1 MNVWHKGVCE
11 FIGDVMY
18 TEQPRIP
25 GIIIAGTGSNT
36 GKTTAT
42 LALLCALAARGI
54 PVRAAKTGP
63 DYIDAAFHAAITGL
77 PVANLDTWMCR
88 EAPPRTGESPLTSKN
103 RLPRGLRS
111 VFARMAEHENT
122 NMPAPAL
129 LVVEG
134 AMGLYDG
141 GHGGVGSTAQLAALL
156 NLPVLLICSAA
167 GLGQSVAPLVE
178 GFVRHRPQW
187 LSSKT
192 TGPRFLGVICTHV
205 GSVRHAQIIEDAL
218 KPLEKTDALPLL
230 GLLPRAGA
238 PALKSR
244 HLGLVEA
251 REALSA
257 LDRPALA
264 RWFEEHCR
272 LDALL
277 HLAGAANTPQ
287 STTETPCSFMAEP
300 EKDGSDTGE
309 KFWGAR
315 FFSPRPPATLH
326 AVRHVVQQ
334 PAQQAIQQ
342 AQGGTR
348 HDACRQTRQD
358 AVQAPDMTSVSQ
370 GTQQGMQQGGPNAIT
385 APQGISGRNR
395 PRRRLR
401 VGMAWDAAFSFCYAD
416 LPPLLTELGAE
427 LVPFSPLHDAAP
439 PDGCSGLYFPG
450 GYPELHA
457 PQLAANAPMLDALR
471 TLARNGLP
479 IYGECGGYIY
489 LMHSLR
495 LTAHDGADTQMEHR
509 MAGLLPI
516 RCTLG
521 QERAAL
527 GYRAGLA
534 LPGWPQSL
542 PGITRDFSPGV
553 APDMLPDMR
562 PDMRPG
568 WSQNRPQHRPQNRAQ
583 ALSQYGSKTERDAK
597 HRSPAPIWVRGHE
610 FHYAREEDA
619 PLPAHC
625 APVWNLYDSK
635 GVFLRQEGCRSGS
648 VAGTWLHCYPEGS
661 RRFWRAWLKTA
672 SLTP

>member
-1 MNVWHKGVCE
+1 MH
-11 FIGDVMY
+11 

-88 EAPPRTGESPLTSKN
+88 ETPPRAGESPLTSKD

-111 VFARMAEHENT
+111 VFARMAEHENAG
-122 NMPAPAL
+122 NHASGISAPAL
-129 LVVEG
+129 LVIEG
-134 AMGLYDG
+134 AMGLFDG

-205 GSVRHAQIIEDAL
+205 GSPRHAQIIEDAL
-218 KPLEKTDALPLL
+218 KPLKKTDGLPLL

-264 RWFEEHCR
+264 RWFEENCR

-277 HLAGAANTPQ
+277 HLAGATGKPQ
-287 STTETPCSFMAEP
+287 NAAGAASLFMAEAK
-300 EKDGSDTGE
+300 EDGPDAGE
-309 KFWGAR
+309 KAWAAR
-315 FFSPRPPATLH
+315 FFTPRPPATQH
-326 AVRHVVQQ
+326 AARYV
-334 PAQQAIQQ
+334 AQQTTQDVTKQ
-342 AQGGTR
+342 AAEHAQR
-348 HDACRQTRQD
+348 RAQHDARQD
-358 AVQAPDMTSVSQ
+358 AFQDAYRNSARQATSTPSSALQ
-370 GTQQGMQQGGPNAIT
+370 SN
-385 APQGISGRNR
+385 SGRNSA
-395 PRRRLR
+395 RRRLR

-439 PDGCSGLYFPG
+439 PAGCSGLYFPG

-457 PQLAANAPMLDALR
+457 PQLAANSSMLDALR
-471 TLARNGLP
+471 ALARNGLP

-495 LTAHDGADTQMEHR
+495 LAAHDGTNTQMEHR

-542 PGITRDFSPGV
+542 PDITRNFSPGV
-553 APDMLPDMR
+553 APDMLP
-562 PDMRPG
+562 G
-568 WSQNRPQHRPQNRAQ
+568 WPQNISQNRPQSRPQ
-583 ALSQYGSKTERDAK
+583 ALSQYGSKTERDEE
-597 HRSPAPIWVRGHE
+597 HRSSAPIWVRGHE
-610 FHYAREEDA
+610 FHYAREDHS

-672 SLTP
+672 ALTPRSLRTP